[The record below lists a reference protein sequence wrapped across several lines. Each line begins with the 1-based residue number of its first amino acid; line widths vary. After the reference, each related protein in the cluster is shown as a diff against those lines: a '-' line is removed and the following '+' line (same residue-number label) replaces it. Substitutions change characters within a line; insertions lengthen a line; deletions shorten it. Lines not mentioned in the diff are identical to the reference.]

1 MPHAPCPYPNTQFP
15 IFIKVD
21 FLESAIMAGK
31 TLTANKMR
39 SALTML
45 GIIIG
50 NASVIAM
57 VGIGEGAQEFVR
69 QEVESLGTNLL
80 FVIPGSPKAQRR
92 PVARPQTLVW
102 DDAKAI
108 ATQVPG
114 VKAVAPQLAAKER
127 AIYSNRNISTTLIGT
142 TPEFLPVRNFNVAR
156 GRFFT
161 ELDLKR
167 NEQVAALGSEVAKT
181 LFGDIDPIGQQ
192 VRLKNLSF
200 RVIGVMQPKGSTFGR
215 NQDDMILLPLTT
227 LVNRIVG
234 QKSIYG
240 TQITFISVS
249 VKNQKIMKATQ
260 FQIENLLRRR
270 HKIIDEDDFTVRN
283 QKDLQQITGA
293 VTGALTLLLA
303 AIASISLVVGGIGI
317 MNIMLVS
324 VNERTKE
331 IGLRKAIGASSNDI
345 LMQFLIE
352 AVILSVAGGIIGIAF
367 GLGGVLLV
375 AVASP
380 FEAGISGTAIIVA
393 TGVSGAI
400 GLFFGVVPA
409 QRAAK
414 LDPIVALRRE

>member
-1 MPHAPCPYPNTQFP
+1 M
-15 IFIKVD
+15 
-21 FLESAIMAGK
+21 
-31 TLTANKMR
+31 TANKMR

>member
-1 MPHAPCPYPNTQFP
+1 M
-15 IFIKVD
+15 D

-39 SALTML
+39 STLTML

-114 VKAVAPQLAAKER
+114 VKAVAPQLAAQER
-127 AIYSNRNISTTLIGT
+127 AVYSNRNISTTLIGT
-142 TPEFLPVRNFNVAR
+142 TPEFLPVRNFNIAR

-167 NEQVAALGSEVAKT
+167 NEQVAALGSDVAET
-181 LFGDIDPIGQQ
+181 LFGDTDPIGQQ

-249 VKNQKIMKATQ
+249 VKEARMMKATQ

-345 LMQFLIE
+345 LMQFIIE

-367 GLGGVLLV
+367 GVGGVLLV

>member
-1 MPHAPCPYPNTQFP
+1 MPNAQCN
-15 IFIKVD
+15 KVD
-21 FLESAIMAGK
+21 FLDSAIMAGK
-31 TLTANKMR
+31 TLASNKMR
-39 SALTML
+39 STLTML

-57 VGIGEGAQEFVR
+57 VGVGEGAQKFVR

-102 DDAKAI
+102 EDAKAI
-108 ATQVPG
+108 ATQVPR
-114 VKAVAPQLAAKER
+114 VKKVAPQLAATER
-127 AIYSNRNISTTLIGT
+127 AIYRNRNLVTSLVGT
-142 TPEFLPVRNFNVAR
+142 TPEFLPVRNFSVAR

-167 NEQVAALGSEVAKT
+167 NEQVAAIGSEVAET
-181 LFGDIDPIGQQ
+181 LFGDTDPIGQQ

-215 NQDDMILLPLTT
+215 NQDDVILLPLTT

-234 QKSIYG
+234 QRSIYG
-240 TQITFISVS
+240 TQISFISVS
-249 VKNQKIMKATQ
+249 VKDEKSMKATQ
-260 FQIENLLRRR
+260 FQIENLLRLR

-303 AIASISLVVGGIGI
+303 AIASISLFVGGIGI

-324 VNERTKE
+324 VTERTKE
-331 IGLRKAIGASSNDI
+331 IGLRKAIGASASDI

-352 AVILSVAGGIIGIAF
+352 AVILSVSGGIIGIAF
-367 GLGGVLLV
+367 GLGGILLV
-375 AVASP
+375 SALSP
-380 FEAGISGTAIIVA
+380 FEAGISGTAIIAA
-393 TGVSGAI
+393 TAVSGAI